1 MILGS
6 RSLVTGLIL
15 EMEVIKTE
23 LLQITPTTPSIQN
36 LNSFKYSNLSNDILE
51 HIISFIDR
59 HDNIL
64 EYYNSLLSLLIIFP
78 QLLYH
83 VNKLLILYNMNNIE
97 NMEQLNFINS
107 YILSIRIEDLQH
119 LINIYGIEQF
129 IIFCS
134 NNNYIMYDSAC
145 NIIIKCIKCVN
156 LQYITNTYNNS
167 NCNNSN
173 CNKYTLFSKP
183 LGIEFMKYLIK
194 NINYKDFYN
203 IVTKKLNNNQLSN
216 ISKYMRIGCI
226 DEHILYIL
234 IKKVF
239 PKSFRIDVQNL
250 SYIERADVLK
260 CIIKKT
266 SKNNIDFIDYAKLV
280 CVALLNN
287 YTNILTLLFENYI
300 FKEKNIK
307 NYTDNYGYNYPNNCN
322 DKFCRVYNYIIE
334 NPQIPKSI
342 IKYYLELLYNKLG
355 YNFIK
360 HFIIL
365 CIYENIKNYV
375 FENMDPSICD
385 LSKIENINLL
395 PLVLLCNGGQQF
407 ISEIILS
414 KLHLEDS
421 YFDYL
426 VNYCNIIYFIKFTVL
441 HKYYLTS
448 GINYCDF
455 NRYMCII
462 NKINIDNITNIV
474 FLENIYEMFKKYYSI
489 NRFDKTS
496 EVIIPLSI
504 LIPLPVLLQFL
515 KSNSMIENQEIIKNI
530 FIIIQNNN
538 KIIIDFINKVKKFKI
553 DLEKILININSIYNR
568 IDKIVSLTE
577 MLNYC
582 IINVEYLLL
591 LKTLTMLMYKQI
603 IKFNIDIKDDEY
615 IESYQLLLTIKKLK
629 SIILLHSPELIELD
643 NIEG

>member
-1 MILGS
+1 
-6 RSLVTGLIL
+6 
-15 EMEVIKTE
+15 MEVIKTE
-23 LLQITPTTPSIQN
+23 ILQSTQNIQK

-51 HIISFIDR
+51 HIISFLDKNCNFI
-59 HDNIL
+59 

-83 VNKLLILYNMNNIE
+83 VNKLLILYNMNNIG

-107 YILSIRIEDLQH
+107 YILSMRIEDLQP

-134 NNNYIMYDSAC
+134 NNNYVMYDSAC
-145 NIIIKCIKCVN
+145 KIIINCYNCVE
-156 LQYITNTYNNS
+156 LQYINNTYYNNN
-167 NCNNSN
+167 NCNYSN

-216 ISKYMRIGCI
+216 ISKYMRIECV
-226 DEHILYIL
+226 DEYILYIL

-239 PKSFRIDVQNL
+239 PKSFRIYVKNL

-266 SKNNIDFIDYAKLV
+266 SKNNIGFIDYAKLV

-322 DKFCRVYNYIIE
+322 DKFSRVYDYIIE

-365 CIYENIKNYV
+365 CIDENIKNYV

-414 KLHLEDS
+414 KLHLEDF
-421 YFDYL
+421 YFEYL

-441 HKYYLTS
+441 HKYYLSS
-448 GINYCDF
+448 GINDCDF

-462 NKINIDNITNIV
+462 DKINIDKITNIV
-474 FLENIYEMFKKYYSI
+474 FLENIYEMFIKYYSI

-504 LIPLPVLLQFL
+504 LIPLPVLLKL
-515 KSNSMIENQEIIKNI
+515 PKSNSIIENQKIIKNI

-538 KIIIDFINKVKKFKI
+538 KIIIDFINEVKKFRK
-553 DLEKILININSIYNR
+553 DLEKICSNINSIYDR
-568 IDKIVSLTE
+568 FEKIPFFTE
-577 MLNYC
+577 MFNYC
-582 IINVEYLLL
+582 IINIEYLLS
-591 LKTLTMLMYKQI
+591 LKTLTMLMYKKL
-603 IKFNIDIKDDEY
+603 IKLNIDIKDDEY

-629 SIILLHSPELIELD
+629 SIILTHSPDLIELD
-643 NIEG
+643 NIVG